1 MHVTY
6 TTATTV
12 NGFLATEDDSL
23 DWLMAVGGE
32 TQDLGDLMDAT
43 SILVMGSH
51 TYEWLLRDQDLISQ
65 PEAWTVS
72 FGTRPVI
79 VFTSRDLPA
88 PQGADVRFV
97 DGSVGD
103 NADMLQDTAGDGTV
117 WVMGGGDLAGQFLDA
132 GLLDEITL
140 HLSPVFLAKG
150 KSLLPRDLAS
160 DRLTL
165 VQARQIGQFIEATW
179 RISHRSEE
187 RRVGKECRS
196 RWSPYH

>member
-32 TQDLGDLMDAT
+32 TPDLGDLMDAT

-97 DGSVGD
+97 DGSVGG
-103 NADMLQDTAGDGTV
+103 NADMLQDAAGDGTV

-179 RISHRSEE
+179 RISH
-187 RRVGKECRS
+187 
-196 RWSPYH
+196 P